1 MNRDVVTKITG
12 LLDEYM
18 DDLNKKQGS
27 LEPHR
32 EKAIVKSR
40 EVLVRVRKAFK
51 YIYKNDLDAAKGVV
65 DELFCMVD
73 ESLSFLSIY
82 DDEKVLEK
90 IYSDSLREYV
100 ELLLLYSF
108 VSGDA
113 NVLDKIKAIKP
124 EVVLDG
130 YVDFVG
136 ELGRLVQNYLL
147 NGICEKASEVIGL
160 IEEIYLTFMATPL
173 DNYIY
178 RDYKR
183 KVDRIRG
190 ILERV
195 KSDFLY
201 RCVKHEY

>member
-1 MNRDVVTKITG
+1 MNKEVITKITDF
-12 LLDEYM
+12 LDEHM
-18 DDLNKKQGS
+18 DNLNKKQGDI
-27 LEPHR
+27 EPYR
-32 EKAIVKSR
+32 EKAIIKSR
-40 EVLVRVRKAFK
+40 EILVRVRQAFK
-51 YIYKNDLDAAKGVV
+51 YIYKKDLNAASNVIG
-65 DELFCMVD
+65 ELLSMVD
-73 ESLSFLSIY
+73 ESLSFISTY

-90 IYSDSLREYV
+90 IYNDPLREYV

-113 NVLDKIKAIKP
+113 DVLDRLKDIKS

-147 NGICEKASEVIGL
+147 DGICERASEVIDL

-183 KVDRIRG
+183 KVDRMRG

-201 RCVKHEY
+201 RCGKHEY